1 MSTLILEPLRWQDE
15 AARITVCQNDSQPE
29 VYFQIVSP
37 KQVEAVCCNRPVEEL
52 PRILPMLAPAH
63 HLAGAL
69 ALDRLFNVEPPP
81 LAQNM
86 RTALLQTQFYTAHLR
101 RLFFL
106 LANQDNPF
114 SDFHPIVRDVH
125 QPLGSLHLHKEIMHH
140 LALAQE
146 AETILGGRQDH
157 SLTAVAGGVSRFLK
171 DGMYERLTEIAD
183 TCLEFACKLAP
194 TLRDKIL
201 SAEKGKSDLFSI
213 EIPSLSALAMT
224 DDNTVELTD
233 REGKSI
239 DSFAVQEIA
248 EKIEQQK
255 EEWTYKPFAHMKN
268 KEWQHLE
275 QSDGLFFVGPLAR
288 FNRNQAAA
296 TPLAEEE
303 RQRLIDSVGSP
314 PQYNLAAAIWT
325 LQVELIQAAE
335 TLQTL
340 SKVEKL
346 AGPSIR
352 TVPTEMNSDTW
363 SVLDAPQGLIWHHYQ
378 VDTDGIVQ
386 EINILDATIA
396 NNALKCLLAKQLVT
410 EGLAQKQGPEVIKDR
425 VAIGML
431 PF

>member
-37 KQVEAVCCNRPVEEL
+37 KPVEALCCNRPVEEL

-114 SDFHPIVRDVH
+114 TDFYLIARDVH
-125 QPLGSLHLHKEIMHH
+125 QPLESLHLHKEIMHH

-157 SLTAVAGGVSRFLK
+157 PLTAVAGGVSRFLK
-171 DGMYERLTEIAD
+171 DGMYERLAEIAD
-183 TCLEFACKLAP
+183 ACLKFACKLAP
-194 TLRDKIL
+194 KLRGEIF
-201 SAEKGKSDLFSI
+201 SAEKGKSDLFNI
-213 EIPSLSALAMT
+213 EIPPLSALAMA

-248 EKIEQQK
+248 EKIVQQK
-255 EEWTYKPFAHMKN
+255 EEWTYKSFAHMKD
-268 KEWQHLE
+268 KEWQNLE
-275 QSDGLFFVGPLAR
+275 QPEGLFFVGPLAR
-288 FNRNQAAA
+288 FNRNQTAT

-303 RQRLIDSVGSP
+303 RQRLIDSVGPP
-314 PQYNLAAAIWT
+314 PQYNLTTAVWV
-325 LQVELIQAAE
+325 LLVELIQAAE

-352 TVPTEMNSDTW
+352 TVPTKMDAHTW
-363 SVLDAPQGLIWHHYQ
+363 SALETPQGLIWHQYQ
-378 VDTDGIVQ
+378 VDSEGIVQ
-386 EINILDATIA
+386 EINILDTTIA

-410 EGLAQKQGPEVIKDR
+410 EGLAQKQGPEVIKNR
-425 VAIGML
+425 VAVGLL